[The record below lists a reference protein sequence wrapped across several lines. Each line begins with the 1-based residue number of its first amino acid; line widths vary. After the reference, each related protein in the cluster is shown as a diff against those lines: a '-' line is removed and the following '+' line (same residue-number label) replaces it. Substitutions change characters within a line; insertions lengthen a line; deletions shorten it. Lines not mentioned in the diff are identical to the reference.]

1 MDFEF
6 TEEQKMFQ
14 TMVRDFVAKEVTPV
28 AAEWEEEERF
38 PYEVVAKMAD
48 LGICG
53 VAMPKEYGGGG
64 GGETSCCIATEEISR
79 GSGGL
84 GTYYLVSCGISMTP
98 IVEHGT
104 EEQKRDYIPRCVKG
118 EIVYFGLT
126 EAVGGSDVAIMQTRY
141 TREGDHYVLNG
152 SKLFITNGEES
163 AFGTTYASKD
173 LSLGYRGIS
182 GFIVEKG
189 TPGFSVGKR
198 ERKTGQHCDSTTE
211 LIFDN
216 CKIPAT
222 NLVGEEGRGFRI
234 AIEAIDASRTTV
246 GAQALGI
253 AEAAYD
259 AAVAYSLERKAFGTE
274 LARKQAIQ
282 WMIADM
288 ATDIEASRLLIYK
301 GTWLIDHGK
310 PFDKEAAMAKLFA
323 TEASHRVCHRAVQ
336 IFGGYGY
343 TTDFAVERYARDQR
357 ITEIYEG
364 TSEMQRWTIARRILG
379 VK

>member
-6 TEEQKMFQ
+6 TEEQRMFQ
-14 TMVRDFVAKEVTPV
+14 AMVSDFVAKEVTPV
-28 AAEWEEEERF
+28 AAQWEEEERF
-38 PYEVVAKMAD
+38 PSEVVAKMAD

-53 VAMPKEYGGGG
+53 IAMPKEYGGGG

-98 IVEHGT
+98 ITEHGT
-104 EEQKRDYIPRCVKG
+104 EEQKRNYIPRCVKG
-118 EIVYFGLT
+118 EIAYFALT

-141 TREGDHYVLNG
+141 IREGDHYVLNG

-182 GFIVEKG
+182 AFIVERG
-189 TPGFSVGKR
+189 TPGFSLGKK
-198 ERKTGQHCDSTTE
+198 EKKTGQHCDSTTE

-234 AIEAIDASRTTV
+234 GIEAIDGSRTTV
-246 GAQALGI
+246 AAQALGI

-259 AAVAYSLERKAFGTE
+259 AAVAYTLERRAFGKK
-274 LARKQAIQ
+274 LAEHQAFQ

-288 ATDIEASRLLIYK
+288 ATDIEASRLLIYE
-301 GTWLIDHGK
+301 GAWLIDHGK
-310 PFDKEAAMAKLFA
+310 PFAKEAAMAKLFA
-323 TEASHRVCHRAVQ
+323 SEASHRVCNKAIQV
-336 IFGGYGY
+336 FGSRGY
-343 TTDFAVERYARDQR
+343 TRDFAVERYARDQR

-364 TSEMQRWTIARRILG
+364 TSEMQRWTIARQVLG